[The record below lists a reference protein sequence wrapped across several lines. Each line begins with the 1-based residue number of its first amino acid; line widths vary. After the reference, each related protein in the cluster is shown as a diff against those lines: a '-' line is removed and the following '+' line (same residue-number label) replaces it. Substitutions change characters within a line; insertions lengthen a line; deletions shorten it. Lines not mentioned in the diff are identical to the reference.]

1 MQFHLPNPATVVSHQ
16 PADNIKPE
24 LTNVKLPPIRQV
36 TPEQRYN
43 YSSSISNYDS
53 DMSRRPSVSSIA
65 SSGFHP
71 SRSASPAFSTCTL
84 EPQYG
89 AARPLDRL
97 RLQAGH
103 VFPYTTPTHD
113 STTAVPHTG
122 GKASKKKRED
132 RKQYSKRA
140 ATGTISSKVQ
150 KSDNEAGNRYCQALD
165 QAELAEVCR
174 QANSNIENTAA
185 PRHGGPGAWIALKN
199 NNIAWDVRQ
208 DGIEPSMWNKSSVNG
223 SAILQLRH
231 SNEQFTDTAHF
242 LDDMIKR
249 WSSTSKEQLLEQIV
263 QHKQCL
269 IAAASTRGE
278 AHWKTASERMVYE
291 L

>member
-1 MQFHLPNPATVVSHQ
+1 MLPHTFLTKVS
-16 PADNIKPE
+16 KPE

-43 YSSSISNYDS
+43 YSSSVTNYDS

-89 AARPLDRL
+89 GSRPLDRL
-97 RLQAGH
+97 RLQTGH
-103 VFPYTTPTHD
+103 VFPYTTPTHA
-113 STTAVPHTG
+113 SAAVVPHTG

-140 ATGTISSKVQ
+140 STGTISSKVQ

-174 QANSNIENTAA
+174 QANPNIENTAA
-185 PRHGGPGAWIALKN
+185 PRHGSAGQWIALKN

-231 SNEQFTDTAHF
+231 SNEQFADTVNWM
-242 LDDMIKR
+242 DDLIKR
-249 WSSTSKEQLLEQIV
+249 GSSMSAEQILEQV
-263 QHKQCL
+263 ARHKQCL
-269 IAAASTRGE
+269 AAASTSRGE
-278 AHWKTASERMVYE
+278 AHWKVASERMVCE